1 MALSMEERRILAEI
15 EQELERSEP
24 ALAAF
29 LAAFG
34 RPGRVAHRLSRP
46 RALFSP
52 PPRSAPAPALRP
64 PSLLQSS
71 RARLRSPRVL
81 VVASLAALVLLTVL
95 PVVVYALVSLHV
107 SLRPVSRGQ
116 PAGHSAVSARHHSV
130 LPHPIMS
137 VPR

>member
-1 MALSMEERRILAEI
+1 MEERRILAEI

-34 RPGRVAHRLSRP
+34 RPGRALRLSRP
-46 RALFSP
+46 GAPRPLL
-52 PPRSAPAPALRP
+52 RSA
-64 PSLLQSS
+64 

-81 VVASLAALVLLTVL
+81 VVASLAALVLLTVI
-95 PVVVYALVSLHV
+95 PVVVYTLVSLHV
-107 SLRPVSRGQ
+107 SLRPGSRGQ

-130 LPHPIMS
+130 LPHPIMKS

>member
-34 RPGRVAHRLSRP
+34 RPGRAALRLSRHG
-46 RALFSP
+46 AS
-52 PPRSAPAPALRP
+52 RP
-64 PSLLQSS
+64 PSF
-71 RARLRSPRVL
+71 RARLHSPRVL
-81 VVASLAALVLLTVL
+81 VVASLAALVLLTVI
-95 PVVVYALVSLHV
+95 PVVVYTLVSLHV
-107 SLRPVSRGQ
+107 SLRPGSRGQ
-116 PAGHSAVSARHHSV
+116 PAGHSAISARHHSV
-130 LPHPIMS
+130 LPHPIMRS

>member
-34 RPGRVAHRLSRP
+34 RPSR
-46 RALFSP
+46 AML
-52 PPRSAPAPALRP
+52 LR
-64 PSLLQSS
+64 SS

-107 SLRPVSRGQ
+107 SLRPASRGQ

>member
-15 EQELERSEP
+15 EQELERAEP

-29 LAAFG
+29 LSAFG
-34 RPGRVAHRLSRP
+34 HPGPA
-46 RALFSP
+46 AL
-52 PPRSAPAPALRP
+52 LR
-64 PSLLQSS
+64 SS
-71 RARLRSPRVL
+71 RAKLRSPRVL

-95 PVVVYALVSLHV
+95 PVMVYALVSLHGT
-107 SLRPVSRGQ
+107 PRGR
-116 PAGHSAVSARHHSV
+116 PAGHSAVSAQHRGV

>member
-34 RPGRVAHRLSRP
+34 RPGRAALRLSRP
-46 RALFSP
+46 GA
-52 PPRSAPAPALRP
+52 PRPLLR
-64 PSLLQSS
+64 SS

-81 VVASLAALVLLTVL
+81 VVASLAALVLLTVV
-95 PVVVYALVSLHV
+95 PVVVYTLVSLHV
-107 SLRPVSRGQ
+107 SLRPGSRGQ

-130 LPHPIMS
+130 LPHPIIRS

>member
-1 MALSMEERRILAEI
+1 MALSMEERHILAEI

-34 RPGRVAHRLSRP
+34 RPGRVAL
-46 RALFSP
+46 
-52 PPRSAPAPALRP
+52 LRT
-64 PSLLQSS
+64 S

-107 SLRPVSRGQ
+107 SLRPASRGQ